1 MLAAGNVTG
10 RKTGMG
16 VSAHR
21 LLTLQWSDV
30 RYSGLPRRDV
40 RRKDDLGD
48 DLTAERAKALG
59 QEDLASTWLTGVGE
73 GRRPLKD
80 F

>member
-21 LLTLQWSDV
+21 LLTPQWSDV
-30 RYSGLPRRDV
+30 RHWLAPRRDV
-40 RRKDDLGD
+40 RRKDDLGE
-48 DLTAERAKALG
+48 DLTAECAKALG
-59 QEDLASTWLTGVGE
+59 REHLAATSLTGVGE
-73 GRRPLKD
+73 GRRPLRE